1 MIKGINHIAIAV
13 KNVDEAISF
22 YQDTLGLKASE
33 IKTIPEQAVKVA
45 FIPLGE
51 VNLELVEP
59 LDPQSGVAKFLEQ
72 RGEGLHHICF
82 EVDNVNQELKSLAEK
97 GVSLIDKEARRGA
110 EGMVAFLHPKST
122 RGVLCELVQRV

>member
-1 MIKGINHIAIAV
+1 
-13 KNVDEAISF
+13 
-22 YQDTLGLKASE
+22 
-33 IKTIPEQAVKVA
+33 
-45 FIPLGE
+45 

-82 EVDNVNQELKSLAEK
+82 DVDDVNQELNSLAEK
-97 GVSLIDKEARRGA
+97 GVKLIDKEARRGA

-122 RGVLCELVQRV
+122 RGVLTELVQRD